1 MRRIRL
7 FALIE
12 LASAPAKAAKTIA
25 SATAPRVMPNIST
38 PEYRPAPSWS
48 APASSSMNPPSMS
61 STSFPSAL
69 TALTPDVVTSSP
81 AAELKFVKFASASAS
96 SSFDCSISHASP
108 LNPASHVH
116 ANVDAFVPSTSHV
129 PRPLHALVRASSIPG
144 HAADVQLSS
153 GKPNPGAHATQC
165 PAGSHA

>member
-1 MRRIRL
+1 
-7 FALIE
+7 
-12 LASAPAKAAKTIA
+12 
-25 SATAPRVMPNIST
+25 
-38 PEYRPAPSWS
+38 
-48 APASSSMNPPSMS
+48 MS
-61 STSFPSAL
+61 STSFPSAA
-69 TALTPDVVTSSP
+69 ALTPDDVTSLP
-81 AAELKFVKFASASAS
+81 VDVKFVKFASASAS
-96 SSFDCSISHASP
+96 SASTSSSFDASISHASP